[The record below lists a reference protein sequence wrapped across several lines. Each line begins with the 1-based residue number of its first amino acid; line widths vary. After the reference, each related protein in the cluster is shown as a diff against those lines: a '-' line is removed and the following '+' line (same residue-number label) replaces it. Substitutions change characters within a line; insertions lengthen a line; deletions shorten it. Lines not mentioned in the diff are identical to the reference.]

1 MKILRVACI
10 PGHRAG
16 GMARY
21 IHMVS
26 DLLRDQ
32 GHEVHHAF
40 APEIHRGAKGR
51 GYFDRFL
58 TTYRAAKAV
67 KRMIEEGKHFDVVDI
82 HEPAAAYYAWMRRR
96 NRALPPLLVSV
107 YGLEVRS
114 HQARLDY
121 LYKKGLPRTLKAGCL
136 HCPSFGRPITH

>member
-1 MKILRVACI
+1 MTETTKRLSIARVACI

-26 DLLRDQ
+26 DRLRDE
-32 GHEVHHAF
+32 GHSVEHIF
-40 APEIHRGAKGR
+40 APDIHRDAKSY

-58 TTYRAAKAV
+58 TTYRAARAV
-67 KRMIEEGKHFDVVDI
+67 ERLVAAGKKFDVVDI
-82 HEPAAAYYAWMRRR
+82 HEPIAAFYAWKRRR
-96 NRALPPLLVSV
+96 NRSLPPLLVSV

-114 HQARLDY
+114 RLARLEY
-121 LYKKGLPRTLKAGCL
+121 LKKKGLPNN
-136 HCPSFGRPITH
+136 